1 MATSTT
7 ETEVHQLDLEHSE
20 KSKILYGIL
29 CQCCENRA
37 LSLLKLAA
45 RSCGLEGWRL
55 LLLEYEPRAS
65 VRIAQRL
72 SGILQPKFS
81 NSLNQFQLELTQW
94 KIQVSKYEGIAS
106 GEGGKHILDDTVKI
120 ATVLGHAPPVIR
132 QFLATRPQDFAK
144 FEDLERS
151 LIGFIGAAVAVVA
164 VVAAFAFSF
173 SFAVVV
179 AVATF
184 SFVLIV
190 PIVELSFSFVS
201 EFSETFS

>member
-1 MATSTT
+1 MQQFSKLLDLKSVGRIPSFSGKPADWDDFKFRFLLSMSFIELDSLLELVATSTT

-65 VRIAQRL
+65 VRIAQML

-120 ATVLGHAPPVIR
+120 ATVLGHAPPVI
-132 QFLATRPQDFAK
+132 
-144 FEDLERS
+144 
-151 LIGFIGAAVAVVA
+151 GH
-164 VVAAFAFSF
+164 
-173 SFAVVV
+173 
-179 AVATF
+179 
-184 SFVLIV
+184 
-190 PIVELSFSFVS
+190 
-201 EFSETFS
+201 